1 MLNELLIIEPGYVPA
16 LSELARVYY
25 RVPKSDGMSR
35 EQNIRE
41 IHKLADRV
49 VHLEPNGSAALA
61 WQG

>member
-16 LSELARVYY
+16 LSELARVYD

-35 EQNIRE
+35 EQNIRV

-49 VHLEPNGSAALA
+49 VQLEPNGSAASA